1 MDEDSAYFQALDG
14 ERPIAPPLFPTHM
27 FRRGFGEPDV
37 VSERA
42 GDPDYDGAIASSS
55 RGLPDLPLPNMVRLN
70 GGVEVEFFRYARHGE
85 RVVMKSRYAEI
96 VEREGSKGPMV
107 LAKVDTDYLTGDGA
121 LLLRVRNTGIY
132 RTAS

>member
-1 MDEDSAYFQALDG
+1 
-14 ERPIAPPLFPTHM
+14 
-27 FRRGFGEPDV
+27 
-37 VSERA
+37 
-42 GDPDYDGAIASSS
+42 
-55 RGLPDLPLPNMVRLN
+55 
-70 GGVEVEFFRYARHGE
+70 
-85 RVVMKSRYAEI
+85 MKSRYAEI

>member
-1 MDEDSAYFQALDG
+1 
-14 ERPIAPPLFPTHM
+14 
-27 FRRGFGEPDV
+27 
-37 VSERA
+37 
-42 GDPDYDGAIASSS
+42 
-55 RGLPDLPLPNMVRLN
+55 MVRLN